1 MFRIWGKIW
10 KENHMLDDVVIECDD
25 STLNRTRKVYYCLEE
40 ICNTFD
46 LGKLIWLDQNKKEF
60 ILHDKV
66 RFYQDSFIEEI
77 PFDFLEMQVI
87 EED

>member
-10 KENHMLDDVVIECDD
+10 KGNHMLDDVVIECDD

-46 LGKLIWLDQNKKEF
+46 LGKPIWLDQNKKEF

>member
-46 LGKLIWLDQNKKEF
+46 LGKPIWLDQNKKEF

-66 RFYQDSFIEEI
+66 RFYQDS
-77 PFDFLEMQVI
+77 
-87 EED
+87 

>member
-46 LGKLIWLDQNKKEF
+46 LGKPIWLDQNKKEF

-66 RFYQDSFIEEI
+66 RFYQHSFIEEI
-77 PFDFLEMQVI
+77 PFAFLEMQVI